1 MTDPNASTN
10 INADTSCSRKWR
22 AELVLAEIADGIIC
36 IDEDGCIGLFNRA
49 AESMLSADAA
59 TLVGKT
65 VESADLHAELK
76 RLVAECRKSGDAVTS
91 EILPPGLP
99 ERIIGVR
106 ASPFPETE
114 RAQGVLLLLHDLS
127 EIRRHERLQKEFISN
142 ISHELRTPITAVRV
156 TAETLLAGAKNDE
169 EVVDRFLNT
178 ILAESDRLAALITD
192 LMEIGRRE
200 SGVNKIEPCE
210 VDIGLTI
217 EQACVT
223 IMPLAELNHVEV
235 SFDLSDD
242 LVGFVDE
249 TQIIQLMRNLVDNA
263 VKYTPPGGRVDV
275 SAAGRAGEIIIT
287 VADTGI
293 GIPKGEVGR
302 IFDRFYRVDKAR
314 SQRIGGTGL
323 GLTIVKDIV
332 EAHEGE
338 IGVETE
344 LGKGSVF
351 KVTLPSGRGS

>member
-1 MTDPNASTN
+1 MTDTQAATN
-10 INADTSCSRKWR
+10 KITDTACGRKQR

-36 IDEDGCIGLFNRA
+36 VDEDGCIGLFNQA
-49 AESMLSADAA
+49 AESMLGANAA
-59 TLVGKT
+59 ALLGKIIDST
-65 VESADLHAELK
+65 DLHAELK
-76 RLVAECRKSGDAVTS
+76 RLVQECRKSRQAGVS
-91 EILPPGLP
+91 EILLAGLP

-114 RAQGVLLLLHDLS
+114 REPGVLLLLHDLS

-200 SGVNKIEPCE
+200 SGVSKIEPSE
-210 VDIGLTI
+210 VDIALAI

-223 IMPLAELNHVEV
+223 ILPLAELNHVGV
-235 SFDLSDD
+235 NFDLPND
-242 LVGFVDE
+242 LIGFVDE
-249 TQIIQLMRNLVDNA
+249 TQFIQLVRNLVDNA
-263 VKYTPPGGRVDV
+263 VKYTHPGGRVDV
-275 SAAGRAGEIIIT
+275 SAESRADEIIIT
-287 VADTGI
+287 VKDTGI
-293 GIPKGEVGR
+293 GIPKGEVDR

-332 EAHEGE
+332 EAHEGN
-338 IGVETE
+338 ISVETQ
-344 LGKGSVF
+344 LGKGSTFRVI
-351 KVTLPSGRGS
+351 LPSGRGC

>member
-1 MTDPNASTN
+1 MTDSIAATN
-10 INADTSCSRKWR
+10 SNTDAPCRSKQR
-22 AELVLAEIADGIIC
+22 AELALAEIADGIIC
-36 IDEDGCIGLFNRA
+36 VDADSCIGLFNRA
-49 AESMLSADAA
+49 AESMLGANAEN
-59 TLVGKT
+59 LLGKT
-65 VESADLHAELK
+65 VESTDLHAELK
-76 RLVAECRKSGDAVTS
+76 RLVAECLESRQAAVS
-91 EILPPGLP
+91 EILLAGLP

-106 ASPFPETE
+106 ASPFPETD
-114 RAQGVLLLLHDLS
+114 QDPGVLLLLHDLS

-200 SGVNKIEPCE
+200 SGVSKIEPSE
-210 VDIGLTI
+210 VDVALAI

-223 IMPLAELNHVEV
+223 ILPLAELNNVEV
-235 SFDLSDD
+235 NFDLPND
-242 LVGFVDE
+242 LIGFVDE
-249 TQIIQLMRNLVDNA
+249 TQFLQLVRNLVDNA
-263 VKYTPPGGRVDV
+263 VKYTHPGGRVDV

-287 VADTGI
+287 VTDTGI
-293 GIPKGEVGR
+293 GIPKGEVDR

-314 SQRIGGTGL
+314 SRRIGGTGL

-332 EAHEGE
+332 EAHEGK
-338 IGVETE
+338 ISVETR
-344 LGKGSVF
+344 LGKGSTF
-351 KVTLPSGRGS
+351 RVTLPSGKGR